1 MNRAL
6 MQIKALD
13 RFVFRISEWK
23 KLSSAER
30 DDATRFSHV
39 LAGKEEGAIMRTIAL
54 LLVTVLLSAG
64 ALALHPENTLA
75 YGGGG
80 FGRGAWPPQPPC
92 ARSSASATL
101 AHVHGEPFAAEPPFL
116 AARPR

>member
-80 FGRGAWPPQPPC
+80 FGRGGMAASASMCTQQRVC
-92 ARSSASATL
+92 DARSCAWRTIC
-101 AHVHGEPFAAEPPFL
+101 
-116 AARPR
+116 R